1 MRRRYRRREFVF
13 ASAWFRGEAT
23 VQRDAGDG
31 QSVGHRPIEVDV
43 SSLAQLAK
51 TLRDEVELNY
61 HPQAQRVIDTID
73 PGNDAL
79 PPKPIEEWEAAR
91 NQYKAGRNRAIDLLS
106 GYESATLQI
115 ADAADFI
122 AQRYREMCQANSP
135 GSPLGSARS
144 RPRSSVTSPAVTA
157 RARASWSLRWP

>member
-1 MRRRYRRREFVF
+1 LRRRYRRREFVF

-122 AQRYREMCQANSP
+122 AQRYRDSDAY
-135 GSPLGSARS
+135 
-144 RPRSSVTSPAVTA
+144 A
-157 RARASWSLRWP
+157 RATIADVRDAFDQAARKYGVPDA